1 MSHTAYIVAG
11 VLAVLW
17 WKGRGKVAQS
27 TQVQDSIPVDG
38 TNFQGD
44 MWQRLAGTD
53 LTAPGY
59 CNCTSGPNASP
70 SMVGYNGVNAG
81 WDGTL
86 GAPAP

>member
-17 WKGRGKVAQS
+17 WKGKSKVAQS

-44 MWQRLAGTD
+44 LWARLNGAD
-53 LTAPGY
+53 LTAAGY
-59 CNCTSGPNASP
+59 PNITPGPNASP
-70 SMVGYNGVNAG
+70 SKVGYNGIAAG
-81 WDGTL
+81 WDGTI
-86 GAPAP
+86 GAPA